1 MREPRE
7 ALVLLLRVTRSR
19 LTDERAL
26 SKWQLML
33 VHSVF
38 LRWLARPLLPKGWAA
53 GSFQTAG
60 QVDAQRVALQKLGTR
75 LAALG
80 IASFLCKCASSAA
93 AYFGRGRIEQS
104 ESVVFLVTVLTVQ
117 AVPCSLTLLLLHR
130 YQFGGGSSGHGSITQ
145 ALLPN
150 DGAATAGVSQGSE
163 SAFLLS
169 MNHGEHIDE
178 LVAKLDGR

>member
-1 MREPRE
+1 
-7 ALVLLLRVTRSR
+7 
-19 LTDERAL
+19 
-26 SKWQLML
+26 ML
-33 VHSVF
+33 VHSAF

-75 LAALG
+75 LAALS

-130 YQFGGGSSGHGSITQ
+130 YHFGGGSSGGHGSIMQ
-145 ALLPN
+145 SLLPH
-150 DGAATAGVSQGSE
+150 DGAAAGKVSEIHAGSVRDR
-163 SAFLLS
+163 L
-169 MNHGEHIDE
+169 
-178 LVAKLDGR
+178 

>member
-1 MREPRE
+1 
-7 ALVLLLRVTRSR
+7 
-19 LTDERAL
+19 
-26 SKWQLML
+26 ML
-33 VHSVF
+33 VHSAF

-75 LAALG
+75 LAALS

-93 AYFGRGRIEQS
+93 VYFGRGRIEQS

-130 YQFGGGSSGHGSITQ
+130 YHFGSSGGHSSIMQ
-145 ALLPN
+145 SLLPH
-150 DGAATAGVSQGSE
+150 DGAATAGVSQS
-163 SAFLLS
+163 SAAATS
-169 MNHGEHIDE
+169 Q
-178 LVAKLDGR
+178 